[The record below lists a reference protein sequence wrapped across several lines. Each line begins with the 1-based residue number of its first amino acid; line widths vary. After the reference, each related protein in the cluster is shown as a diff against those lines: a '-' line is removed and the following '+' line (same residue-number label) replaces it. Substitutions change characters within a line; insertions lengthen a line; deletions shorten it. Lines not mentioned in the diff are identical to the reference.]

1 MVVLT
6 LLINYSAVA
15 IAITFLLSV
24 HLLLAYLCSLLF

>member
-15 IAITFLLSV
+15 ITFLLSV
-24 HLLLAYLCSLLF
+24 HLLLAYLWFLLF